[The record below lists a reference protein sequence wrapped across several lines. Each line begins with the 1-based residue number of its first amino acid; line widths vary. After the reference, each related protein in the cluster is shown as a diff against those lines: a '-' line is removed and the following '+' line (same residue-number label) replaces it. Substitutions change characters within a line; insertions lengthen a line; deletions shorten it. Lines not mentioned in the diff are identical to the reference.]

1 MSSITP
7 RPAPSSAR
15 ARRPVRTWDLVL
27 SIVLVVLLLAVAGV
41 LVVFAPFLAF
51 ASDPCGGSTVC
62 NTGQLG
68 VGILIAFVGP
78 VIVALLSIA
87 ATVVLLVLRRL
98 AFWAPLAGMVL
109 SVIAWGFGAALV
121 FWSVPGMSF

>member
-1 MSSITP
+1 MSSIP
-7 RPAPSSAR
+7 PLPAPSSAR

-27 SIVLVVLLLAVAGV
+27 SIVLVVLLLVVAAV

-51 ASDPCGGSTVC
+51 ASDSCGSSVEC

-87 ATVVLLVLRRL
+87 ATIVLLVLRRL
-98 AFWAPLAGMVL
+98 AFWAPITGMVL
-109 SVIAWGFGAALV
+109 SVVIWGFGAALV
-121 FWSVPGMSF
+121 FSSVPGMTF